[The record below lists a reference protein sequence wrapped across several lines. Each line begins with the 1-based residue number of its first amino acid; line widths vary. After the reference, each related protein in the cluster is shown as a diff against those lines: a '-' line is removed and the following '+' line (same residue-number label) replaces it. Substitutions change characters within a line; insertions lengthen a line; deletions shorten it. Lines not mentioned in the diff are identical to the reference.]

1 MKPFP
6 RPLPAHKDW
15 PRELPPLPAVTGL
28 SRLTSVQPKYRF
40 MFIRSPS
47 HALRRLVMQPLWLPV
62 TLSTTLFV
70 CAMAILVFLIH
81 HGLTRFDPLYQQAQ
95 NLATLQQ
102 ITTELRLDAAQG
114 LQPPARLENR
124 LRKLSIQHA
133 WLSPATTSR
142 LSSALHALTSKP
154 HTSPDA
160 LAVTLSMLHTAAAE
174 EDQARVPMLK
184 LVSTDAGHAL
194 QLALALLTAFPLLV
208 IALLSALQGRLV
220 SPLSRLAD
228 LLTALADREYRP
240 LDETGVAPVLRPL
253 FSSYNQLVA
262 RLRLLEDQ
270 HALREQ
276 ALSDAIDEAT
286 RSLFLTQAALT
297 RAERLA
303 AAGEVAASL
312 AHDLRNPLAGI
323 RMALSNL
330 ETESPEGE
338 FRERI
343 TLIGSEIDR
352 LVATLN
358 SHLSRARHR
367 PEPARAV
374 DIGETLRGLGT
385 LLRFR
390 YGSELRVMIEAE
402 EYMRCLL
409 PESAFRHTL
418 LNLLSNACEASTSKQ
433 TQRVLVDARIQE
445 RQIVITI
452 DDDGPGFPAALLRT
466 GPRPFASDKPAG
478 TGLGLATARRFA
490 AECGGQLQLSNRS
503 EGGARARLV
512 LPCETATRN
521 GTGQTPQRSP
531 QGG

>member
-1 MKPFP
+1 
-6 RPLPAHKDW
+6 
-15 PRELPPLPAVTGL
+15 
-28 SRLTSVQPKYRF
+28 
-40 MFIRSPS
+40 
-47 HALRRLVMQPLWLPV
+47 MQPLWLPV

-95 NLATLQQ
+95 NLASLQQ
-102 ITTELRLDAAQG
+102 ITGELTRDAAHG
-114 LQPPARLENR
+114 LKPSDDLKSR
-124 LRKLSIQHA
+124 LRQLSMQRA
-133 WLSPATTSR
+133 WLSPQTDSR
-142 LSSALHALTSKP
+142 LNNALNV
-154 HTSPDA
+154 
-160 LAVTLSMLHTAAAE
+160 LANAPGATPEGLAGTLGMLHTAAAE

-390 YGSELRVMIEAE
+390 YGSELRVMVEAE
-402 EYMRCLL
+402 AHMRCLL

-418 LNLLSNACEASTSKQ
+418 LNLLSNACEASTLRQ
-433 TQRVLVDARIQE
+433 AQRVLADARIHE
-445 RQIVITI
+445 GQIIITI
-452 DDDGPGFPAALLRT
+452 DDDGPGFPAALLRA

-512 LPCETATRN
+512 LPCEAAAPD
-521 GTGQTPQRSP
+521 GAGETPRLTP